1 MDYNQN
7 NQTNNYYENPN
18 NYQAPNNSQQPQRPA
33 PKKKNAFSIASLV
46 CGIISIVV
54 CCCGFLSL
62 PMGAL
67 SILFALLARR
77 KGKSMDGMC
86 ITGIVTS
93 VVGMICGI
101 VFLIFTFGS
110 TFETMN
116 DPAYRDEMYDT
127 MEEIYGEEMA
137 DYIFEFYGWD

>member
-7 NQTNNYYENPN
+7 NQTNNYYTNPN
-18 NYQAPNNSQQPQRPA
+18 NYQPQQRPA

-67 SILFALLARR
+67 SVLFALLARR
-77 KGKSMDGMC
+77 QGKAMDGMC
-86 ITGIVTS
+86 IAGIVTS
-93 VVGMICGI
+93 VVGMIGGI
-101 VFLIFTFGS
+101 IFLIFTFGS
-110 TFETMN
+110 TYATMN
-116 DPAYRDEMYDT
+116 DPAYRDELYDT
-127 MEEIYGEEMA
+127 MEEMYGEEMT

>member
-7 NQTNNYYENPN
+7 NQKRKP
-18 NYQAPNNSQQPQRPA
+18 
-33 PKKKNAFSIASLV
+33 NAFSIASMV

-62 PMGAL
+62 PFGAL
-67 SILFALLARR
+67 SIMFALLARR
-77 KGKSMDGMC
+77 SGKSMDGMC

-93 VVGMICGI
+93 VVGIICGI
-101 VFLIFTFGS
+101 AFLIITFGS
-110 TFETMN
+110 TYATIE